1 MSSRDPLQC
10 TFEDASRETLL
21 AGIALDT
28 EAKVNFFEEMVS
40 LAHAFGAYDRLAP
53 RNDQA
58 IGDTQES
65 GNGTSAVPTVAESG
79 S

>member
-1 MSSRDPLQC
+1 MTSRDPLQC

-58 IGDTQES
+58 FCDTQES
-65 GNGTSAVPTVAESG
+65 GNGTIAVATGPDRG

>member
-1 MSSRDPLQC
+1 MSSRDPLEC
-10 TFEDASRETLL
+10 TYEDARRTTLL

-28 EAKVNFFEEMVS
+28 RSKIEFFEEMVS
-40 LAHAFGAYDRLAP
+40 FAIKFGAYDRLAP

-58 IGDTQES
+58 IGDTLES
-65 GNGTSAVPTVAESG
+65 GNGTSAVPTIAESG